1 MINIAKRHL
10 NHHALPAILLILIS
24 FCTFGGAEIKAQ
36 EESRDAQA
44 APIVIELFTS
54 IDCLACLRAE
64 SIFNTLAQQENVIAL
79 ACHIDQWDSENV
91 SDFSIKEC
99 EYRQW
104 AYKDS
109 RMIEDTKLD
118 IPYLVLNGQTE
129 LSFWQLD
136 QLNMFLERVKN
147 IKRLQP
153 FPIDVDWVARDTLEI
168 KIPEQSKYQ
177 DHSYNVWLLRYRDG
191 LIKKIEEG
199 ENAGR
204 IVKFTNLVEEINQ
217 VTKWNGLEKELTVKV
232 GPPPGGKLR
241 GGYAVL
247 IQRLNGDRVIGAGK
261 VIDYPVDNTGA
272 QN

>member
-1 MINIAKRHL
+1 MIYTAKERL
-10 NHHALPAILLILIS
+10 SPAPLGSILLILIA
-24 FCTFGGAEIKAQ
+24 FLILHPVKTNAQ
-36 EESRDAQA
+36 EEDNDAESP
-44 APIVIELFTS
+44 PIVIEFFTS

-64 SIFNTLAQQENVIAL
+64 SIFNTLSQREDVIAL
-79 ACHIDQWDSENV
+79 ACHIDQWDAENV

-109 RMIEDTKLD
+109 RMIENTRLD
-118 IPYLVLNGQTE
+118 IPYMVLNGETE
-129 LSFWQLD
+129 LSFWELD
-136 QLNMFLERVKN
+136 RLDSSLNRIREF
-147 IKRLQP
+147 KRTQT
-153 FPIDVDWVARDTLEI
+153 FPIEVDWIDREMLQINIPAQAQYRDN
-168 KIPEQSKYQ
+168 
-177 DHSYNVWLLRYRDG
+177 SYNVWLLRYRDS

-217 VTKWNGLEKELTVKV
+217 VTKWNGLEKDLTVKV
-232 GPPPGGKLR
+232 GAPPGGNLR

-261 VIDYPVDNTGA
+261 VVDYPVDNSKT